1 MKQGTKKTFHLD
13 CVGLIVEVD
22 RWSDRRRRET
32 TGRHISRTVGERRRE
47 EARCGNGPTFSAP
60 LGWRF
65 LPGLYTWNET
75 GLFTAHSGIDTTPL
89 RSARAHLSITLLVT
103 LPPLLLLL
111 LLHREER
118 AAISGSHIR
127 LAARPSSLRRSST
140 IFKYSGPLVERASS
154 STATEL
160 IGWWPAV
167 KKIDQPS
174 DFDVERAGW
183 SWLLL
188 KILFRETAGHRG
200 SRNRIVARLMSVI
213 FITGNSRLDEFSQSS
228 SESCLVFFSFL
239 RRFRMIDDEYIV
251 VIDRMFTLSWEC
263 CIVFNWTF
271 KKIKCHDDIS
281 LFFIDHCWKL
291 IFRSLFF
298 SFLFFHF
305 HGTEWNSFFFLRL
318 ALSPSCSHTKNLVQ
332 RDIMYHFN
340 CQLLK

>member
-22 RWSDRRRRET
+22 RWSNRRRRET

-60 LGWRF
+60 FGWRF

-160 IGWWPAV
+160 VGWWPAV

-183 SWLLL
+183 KLAASKDSFSWNGRPSRF
-188 KILFRETAGHRG
+188 KESNRGAVNVSDFYNRKFTAWWIF
-200 SRNRIVARLMSVI
+200 SIFEWIV
-213 FITGNSRLDEFSQSS
+213 
-228 SESCLVFFSFL
+228 
-239 RRFRMIDDEYIV
+239 
-251 VIDRMFTLSWEC
+251 
-263 CIVFNWTF
+263 
-271 KKIKCHDDIS
+271 
-281 LFFIDHCWKL
+281 HC
-291 IFRSLFF
+291 
-298 SFLFFHF
+298 
-305 HGTEWNSFFFLRL
+305 FFFFFEEIQNDRWWIHCCDWSNVYFKLRVL
-318 ALSPSCSHTKNLVQ
+318 YS
-332 RDIMYHFN
+332 F
-340 CQLLK
+340 